1 MKILK
6 HGFYAA
12 KQLTCKLC
20 GCVFEFEKE
29 DLDRRGRLYC
39 PECGQS
45 DGLPIVNPLWV
56 RWKEN

>member
-1 MKILK
+1 MKIIK

-29 DLDRRGRLYC
+29 DLDCIGRLYC
-39 PECGQS
+39 PECNQS
-45 DGLPIVNPLWV
+45 NGLPIVNPLYV
-56 RWKEN
+56 R